1 MSPTVNPNLP
11 HQGRQARSRAARAAV
26 REHALRLFLRDGYSS
41 TTVEMIADTAGISR
55 RTFFRYFPSK
65 EDVVV
70 MQAEDLSARVVEL
83 VRERDLG
90 EAPLASILAALQP
103 IIAEYA
109 RDPVRTRALLRL
121 TFEAPELRARSKD
134 LQDAWSRALAA
145 EVAARHPAR
154 GPLFADVL
162 GAVAQGALQVAL
174 STWLVHGGDL
184 HKLVADAFGQVARI
198 AEPDRPA

>member
-1 MSPTVNPNLP
+1 MPIAKASPPDR
-11 HQGRQARSRAARAAV
+11 GRQARSRAARAAV
-26 REHALRLFLRDGYSS
+26 REHALRLFLRDGYSA
-41 TTVEMIADTAGISR
+41 TTVEVIADTAGISR

-70 MQAEDLSARVVEL
+70 ARAEDLSSRVVML
-83 VRERDLG
+83 VRARDPA
-90 EAPLASILAALQP
+90 EAPLTSVLAALQP

-109 RDPVRTRALLRL
+109 HDPVRTRALLRL

-134 LQDAWSRALAA
+134 IQDVWTRALSA
-145 EVAARHPAR
+145 EIAARHPGR

-162 GAVAQGALQVAL
+162 AAVAQAGLQVAL

-184 HKLVADAFGQVARI
+184 HKIVADAFAEVAR
-198 AEPDRPA
+198 AGEGEAAGG

>member
-1 MSPTVNPNLP
+1 MSTAKAPVPDG
-11 HQGRQARSRAARAAV
+11 GRQARSRAARAAV
-26 REHALRLFLRDGYSS
+26 REHALRLFLRDGYSA

-70 MQAEDLSARVVEL
+70 TSAEDLSARAVQML
-83 VRERDLG
+83 RARDPG
-90 EAPLASILAALQP
+90 EAPLASVLAALQP
-103 IIAEYA
+103 LIAEYA

-121 TFEAPELRARSKD
+121 TLEAPELRARSKD
-134 LQDAWSRALAA
+134 MQDMWTRGISA
-145 EVAARHPAR
+145 EVAARHPGR

-162 GAVAQGALQVAL
+162 GAVAQAGLQVAL

-184 HKLVADAFGQVARI
+184 QKLVTDAFAEVAR
-198 AEPDRPA
+198 AGEREG